1 MWRLIYATRKLIFKK
16 TGLNKVLDGMSF
28 SCGVDLQEADL
39 PDTLVGVVYV
49 KKCTV
54 MSQLKSYIMLK
65 ILMISVYTVL
75 LK

>member
-1 MWRLIYATRKLIFKK
+1 
-16 TGLNKVLDGMSF
+16 MSF
-28 SCGVDLQEADL
+28 SCGIDLQEADL
-39 PDTLVGVVYV
+39 PDALVGVVDV

-54 MSQLKSYIMLK
+54 MSRLKSYIMPQ